1 MGFLRIS
8 KESHYLLDYYYYVD
22 LNSTNIFTIGNIIN
36 SFCATVFLYLALQ
49 NNRKYENISIYFE
62 VKSTKKLLHQNFQL
76 LYQ

>member
-1 MGFLRIS
+1 M
-8 KESHYLLDYYYYVD
+8 
-22 LNSTNIFTIGNIIN
+22 STKNLPIVVTIGSIIKPL
-36 SFCATVFLYLALQ
+36 SAIVLLHSTLQ